1 MAIELIYIFGL
12 FNFMVGYKEFK
23 PITFFKDLKL
33 VKRSAAE
40 SLVSFFTLWFFLET
54 TILKNLTSS
63 WWEGLRVLKAQ
74 LSSFSSFSVKTGV
87 IMFPNN
93 VSNGCFFVACITI
106 LTNSRR
112 RNNMIEEEGGKSD
125 CISIS
130 RESMTSTE
138 QAATTMIL
146 QIYVNTENLI
156 LTDNRTYQVQILVSI
171 VVQARLAR
179 SESR

>member
-1 MAIELIYIFGL
+1 MDVFY
-12 FNFMVGYKEFK
+12 
-23 PITFFKDLKL
+23 
-33 VKRSAAE
+33 
-40 SLVSFFTLWFFLET
+40 
-54 TILKNLTSS
+54 
-63 WWEGLRVLKAQ
+63 
-74 LSSFSSFSVKTGV
+74 
-87 IMFPNN
+87 
-93 VSNGCFFVACITI
+93 VARITI
-106 LTNSRR
+106 ITNSRR

-138 QAATTMIL
+138 QAPTTMTL